1 MVMHE
6 SQYPLLAYDL
16 FIQTLNFNYK
26 NPEHLEGN
34 VTPMKEQILLHNTI
48 NIQWLTIHERNGF
61 CVFLLSV
68 LKKEMQ
74 WI

>member
-16 FIQTLNFNYK
+16 FSQTWNFNNK

-34 VTPMKEQILLHNTI
+34 VTPIKEQILLHNTI
-48 NIQWLTIHERNGF
+48 NI
-61 CVFLLSV
+61 
-68 LKKEMQ
+68 
-74 WI
+74 